1 MFQAA
6 VRTKT
11 PVLLLGQAVCPAN
24 ASTPQMNPYVFC
36 GGSTSDP
43 NTAAALAGPAG
54 QGSGREEQGQAEAG
68 AWWLWTSRSAGRAS
82 TTWKS
87 SPARSKI
94 EVVDKQS
101 VPPAAADVS
110 GAAARIIAN
119 NANYVTSWA
128 PVTTA
133 VQMLGRLATPGMER
147 LVHPQSLRRGR
158 GHAPPAEGSE
168 ARHEPGICLLGR

>member
-1 MFQAA
+1 
-6 VRTKT
+6 
-11 PVLLLGQAVCPAN
+11 
-24 ASTPQMNPYVFC
+24 MNPYVFC

-43 NTAAALAGPAG
+43 NTAGYWQVPLVKALADKNKDKLKLALVAMDIPISRQGIDNMEKLAG
-54 QGSGREEQGQAEAG
+54 EM
-68 AWWLWTSRSAGRAS
+68 
-82 TTWKS
+82 
-87 SPARSKI
+87 KI
-94 EVVDKQS
+94 EVVDKQA

-133 VQMLGRLATPGMER
+133 VQMLGALATPGMER

-158 GHAPPAEGSE
+158 GHAAPAEGSE